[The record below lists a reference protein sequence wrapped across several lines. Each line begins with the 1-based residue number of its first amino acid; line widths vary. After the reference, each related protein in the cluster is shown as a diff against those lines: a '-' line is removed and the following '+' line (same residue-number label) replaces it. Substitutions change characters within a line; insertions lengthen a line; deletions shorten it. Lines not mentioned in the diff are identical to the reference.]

1 MSSSQAVS
9 LAMEGYLVKGSSGA
23 VIARMRDR
31 YIMRQSGRKLDVP
44 VDGTSYEHLLRTWL
58 DFEQAMPEACAA

>member
-1 MSSSQAVS
+1 MSSGQAVS

-31 YIMRQSGRKLDVP
+31 YIMRRRGRKLDMP
-44 VDGTSYEHLLRTWL
+44 VEGTSYERLLQTWL
-58 DFEQAMPEACAA
+58 EFDQGAREARPA